1 MGLELCRAL
10 DESVS
15 LTEVDVGSNELGD
28 SFGEALAKVLRTNEV
43 LWKIDVT
50 RNLLGVRSGQA
61 LLEAVSKKNSTVV
74 SIGDT
79 ADALFGLG
87 LQTRYQLQCHL
98 DANRRVMTPGHRPEE
113 ESMHPELKGVEFTIL
128 DDEPDVPA

>member
-43 LWKIDVT
+43 LWKIDLT
-50 RNLLGVRSGQA
+50 RNLLGARSGVA

-74 SIGDT
+74 SIGDSV
-79 ADALFGLG
+79 DALFGLG

-98 DANRRVMTPGHRPEE
+98 DANSRLLNPGLRIE
-113 ESMHPELKGVEFTIL
+113 
-128 DDEPDVPA
+128 